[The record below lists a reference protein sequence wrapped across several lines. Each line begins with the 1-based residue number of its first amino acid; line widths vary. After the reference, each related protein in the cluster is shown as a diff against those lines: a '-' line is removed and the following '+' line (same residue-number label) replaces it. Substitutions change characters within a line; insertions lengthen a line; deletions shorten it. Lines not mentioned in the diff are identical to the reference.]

1 MINSAFWSPAMLIW
15 KYENRLFLCSS
26 SSQYSRRRPYV
37 EPFFLLKVIIVL
49 SGSVYTAKNRYS
61 KISVVRN
68 ENADMDSESN
78 KSTKFKVNSE
88 TMLAFEYLNKCQ
100 MMSWKLQ
107 EELFR
112 WNLADDIQWQYGKL
126 YSGAV
131 ASRGSNVLRL
141 AFNRTFTRDVIRI
154 SVQSSDARLQWPLLV
169 VVRDTKTI
177 LSWQVPL
184 ALENKF
190 QYNIVSRTLC
200 PDVDAVED
208 LPAVDRWL
216 YVELSTNSPHL
227 LNFTVLATRTENFQ
241 LQINRPINLTASPPQ
256 PQFLFFK
263 FPEDVDRVV
272 IRVNS
277 DDDSECMVVSI
288 QPAQCPAFDLDTNVK
303 FLGDYQTMTK
313 KAAVTLHKTS
323 MAQVHVVFV
332 VKANPY
338 ECNYMSTLVPADPV
352 SDVNQSKSF
361 QVLVEKVM
369 SNDDYLLVIGSTL
382 AVYAVIYIVVFLFW
396 LVFIVDELRFRHI
409 RKDLLVAFE
418 EEEATG
424 GIGENYGAINSLE
437 SDPLIQNRVRTR
449 EHSSSVE
456 EEEISLEKVV
466 VRTKVSLMVADL
478 ARKPYK
484 QNDRKYSIYPWNLL
498 TIAIFYILP
507 VVQLVLTY
515 QSEVVK
521 TGDQDLCFYN
531 FECARPLWGI
541 FAFNSVFS
549 NVGYVLLGLL
559 FLILVWM
566 RDAEN
571 QRQLNRNEAFYTHY
585 GIPQHYGLFY
595 AMGMALAL
603 EGILSG
609 CYHVCPNFANFQ
621 FDTAFMYMIAA
632 LSMLKIYQIR
642 HPDINADS
650 HVAYAVMAMFIFL
663 AVIGV
668 VYNGLPFW
676 IVFSIFYAILIFTL
690 SAEFYYKGQWRIER
704 GAAIRIFKEFFS
716 CNKTC
721 SWYCPSYPD
730 RMIFLLFGNVLN
742 IAFII
747 VGIIKQF
754 RDFPLYLVVIF
765 ISNLLLYLLF
775 YIAMKMRHKEH
786 LNYRAILL
794 SGLSCISWGFSLLFF
809 LQEQSSWRFTAAQSR
824 ELNNRCIFL
833 GFYDAHDIWHFL
845 SAISLFLSFVVL
857 LVIDDDLV
865 YTTHNEIPVF

>member
-1 MINSAFWSPAMLIW
+1 
-15 KYENRLFLCSS
+15 
-26 SSQYSRRRPYV
+26 
-37 EPFFLLKVIIVL
+37 
-49 SGSVYTAKNRYS
+49 
-61 KISVVRN
+61 
-68 ENADMDSESN
+68 MD
-78 KSTKFKVNSE
+78 
-88 TMLAFEYLNKCQ
+88 
-100 MMSWKLQ
+100 
-107 EELFR
+107 
-112 WNLADDIQWQYGKL
+112 G
-126 YSGAV
+126 
-131 ASRGSNVLRL
+131 
-141 AFNRTFTRDVIRI
+141 
-154 SVQSSDARLQWPLLV
+154 
-169 VVRDTKTI
+169 
-177 LSWQVPL
+177 
-184 ALENKF
+184 
-190 QYNIVSRTLC
+190 
-200 PDVDAVED
+200 
-208 LPAVDRWL
+208 
-216 YVELSTNSPHL
+216 
-227 LNFTVLATRTENFQ
+227 
-241 LQINRPINLTASPPQ
+241 
-256 PQFLFFK
+256 LFFIE
-263 FPEDVDRVV
+263 P
-272 IRVNS
+272 
-277 DDDSECMVVSI
+277 
-288 QPAQCPAFDLDTNVK
+288 
-303 FLGDYQTMTK
+303 
-313 KAAVTLHKTS
+313 
-323 MAQVHVVFV
+323 QV
-332 VKANPY
+332 A
-338 ECNYMSTLVPADPV
+338 LLLDPV

-369 SNDDYLLVIGSTL
+369 SSIVNRPFYHDDYLLVIGSTL

-396 LVFIVDELRFRHI
+396 LVFYCRDELRFRHI

-484 QNDRKYSIYPWNLL
+484 QNDRKNLL

-515 QSEVVK
+515 QSVS
-521 TGDQDLCFYN
+521 CIINFYN
-531 FECARPLWGI
+531 STLSKIEQLLDIFRKLLKQAIKICAFTISNAHVHCGQCWLRTVGLVVFDSCLDERCGKSTTIEQKRSLLYCNIFVVVVVDDDEALWHSTTLWIVLRYGYGSGI
-541 FAFNSVFS
+541 GRHSQR
-549 NVGYVLLGLL
+549 LLS
-559 FLILVWM
+559 
-566 RDAEN
+566 
-571 QRQLNRNEAFYTHY
+571 H
-585 GIPQHYGLFY
+585 
-595 AMGMALAL
+595 
-603 EGILSG
+603 
-609 CYHVCPNFANFQ
+609 
-621 FDTAFMYMIAA
+621 TAFMYMIAA

-865 YTTHNEIPVF
+865 YTTHNEIPIFVTLAFMYDQKL

>member
-1 MINSAFWSPAMLIW
+1 LSMNFFHLSA
-15 KYENRLFLCSS
+15 
-26 SSQYSRRRPYV
+26 QH
-37 EPFFLLKVIIVL
+37 LLWLMFALK
-49 SGSVYTAKNRYS
+49 
-61 KISVVRN
+61 
-68 ENADMDSESN
+68 
-78 KSTKFKVNSE
+78 
-88 TMLAFEYLNKCQ
+88 
-100 MMSWKLQ
+100 
-107 EELFR
+107 LFR

-131 ASRGSNVLRL
+131 ASHGSNVLRL
-141 AFNRTFTRDVIRI
+141 AFNRTFTQDVIRI

-190 QYNIVSRTLC
+190 QYSIVSRTLC
-200 PDVDAVED
+200 PDVDAVQD
-208 LPAVDRWL
+208 LPAVERWL

-227 LNFTVLATRTENFQ
+227 LNFTVLATRTDNFQ

-396 LVFIVDELRFRHI
+396 LVFYCRDELRFRHI

-418 EEEATG
+418 EEEATN
-424 GIGENYGAINSLE
+424 GINENYGAINSLE
-437 SDPLIQNRVRTR
+437 SDPLIQNRLRTR
-449 EHSSSVE
+449 ECSSSVE
-456 EEEISLEKVV
+456 EDEISLEKVI

-484 QNDRKYSIYPWNLL
+484 QNDKKYSIYPWNLL

-515 QSEVVK
+515 QSEVIK

-531 FECARPLWGI
+531 FECARPLFGI

-676 IVFSIFYAILIFTL
+676 IVFSIFYAILILTL
-690 SAEFYYKGQWRIER
+690 SAEFYYKGQWRIGKINFYFFILKNIFFSYFLFSQER

-794 SGLSCISWGFSLLFF
+794 AALSCISWGFSLLFF

-824 ELNNRCIFL
+824 ELNNQCIFL
-833 GFYDAHDIWHFL
+833 SFYDAHDIWHFL
-845 SAISLFLSFVVL
+845 SATSLFLSFVVL

-865 YTTHNEIPVF
+865 YTTHNQIPVFFMYDQKL

>member
-1 MINSAFWSPAMLIW
+1 LSMNFFHLSA
-15 KYENRLFLCSS
+15 
-26 SSQYSRRRPYV
+26 QH
-37 EPFFLLKVIIVL
+37 LLWLMFALK
-49 SGSVYTAKNRYS
+49 
-61 KISVVRN
+61 
-68 ENADMDSESN
+68 
-78 KSTKFKVNSE
+78 
-88 TMLAFEYLNKCQ
+88 
-100 MMSWKLQ
+100 
-107 EELFR
+107 LFR

-131 ASRGSNVLRL
+131 ASHGSNVLRL
-141 AFNRTFTRDVIRI
+141 AFNRTFTQDVIRI

-190 QYNIVSRTLC
+190 QYSIVSRTLC
-200 PDVDAVED
+200 PDVDAVQD
-208 LPAVDRWL
+208 LPAVERWL

-227 LNFTVLATRTENFQ
+227 LNFTVLATRTDNFQ

-396 LVFIVDELRFRHI
+396 LVFYCRDELRFRHI

-418 EEEATG
+418 EEEATN
-424 GIGENYGAINSLE
+424 GINENYGAINSLE
-437 SDPLIQNRVRTR
+437 SDPLIQNRLRTR
-449 EHSSSVE
+449 ECSSSVE
-456 EEEISLEKVV
+456 EDEISLEKVI

-484 QNDRKYSIYPWNLL
+484 QNDKKYSIYPWNLL

-515 QSEVVK
+515 QSEVIK

-531 FECARPLWGI
+531 FECARPLFGI

-676 IVFSIFYAILIFTL
+676 IVFSIFYAILILTL

-794 SGLSCISWGFSLLFF
+794 AALSCISWGFSLLFF

-824 ELNNRCIFL
+824 ELNNQCIFL
-833 GFYDAHDIWHFL
+833 SFYDAHDIWHFL
-845 SAISLFLSFVVL
+845 SATSLFLSFVVL

-865 YTTHNEIPVF
+865 YTTHNQIPVFFMYDQKL